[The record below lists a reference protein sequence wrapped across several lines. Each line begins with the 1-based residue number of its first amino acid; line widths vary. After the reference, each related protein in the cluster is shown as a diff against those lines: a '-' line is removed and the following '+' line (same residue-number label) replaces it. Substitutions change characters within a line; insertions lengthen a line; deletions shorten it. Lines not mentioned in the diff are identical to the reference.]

1 MTHNTDPP
9 QECQSQQEATTAN
22 QSLQRINEDVLQ
34 QIATA
39 LQQIADTQRS
49 ILHRLDAHETMS
61 TDSRISLQSS
71 RSYQSSAS
79 MRSLTTATRR
89 TTLVARPTE
98 QKPGRTKR
106 TLPRTTKGDII
117 TKIVNPNNDKDEEVV
132 EGLVRTIS
140 SFADDAISDHAR
152 RCHGHDIPAAT
163 WARTPRQHRNTTIE
177 YFQQTVLEKLNIDM
191 TCAEKRR
198 NQTRRHETEPVD
210 SASSSRYSVRNES
223 GEEVPNT
230 PARGNNNQQHGGVLS
245 DNRGANM
252 IESSLQT
259 SSNHVAHS
267 TYQNQEQAN
276 TSTSQNN
283 APAPHG
289 LDAINIRRLFS
300 SSPTLLEILNNAA
313 IGATTLESDAIVFQQ
328 SQVPQQSQGRKRRSN
343 AENPTS
349 TRRSTRLPVK
359 RIPM

>member
-1 MTHNTDPP
+1 MIIGRLLVVVLLTQPFASKELVICILLTIGTVAFPPMLSQCFDRVYKVAVRAFPHVGQRVLAGGEGGKEGGGKFIFKVAFDPPYCFPTAMTHNTDPP

-191 TCAEKRR
+191 TCAEK
-198 NQTRRHETEPVD
+198 
-210 SASSSRYSVRNES
+210 SLASC
-223 GEEVPNT
+223 T
-230 PARGNNNQQHGGVLS
+230 HT
-245 DNRGANM
+245 D
-252 IESSLQT
+252 
-259 SSNHVAHS
+259 
-267 TYQNQEQAN
+267 
-276 TSTSQNN
+276 
-283 APAPHG
+283 
-289 LDAINIRRLFS
+289 
-300 SSPTLLEILNNAA
+300 
-313 IGATTLESDAIVFQQ
+313 
-328 SQVPQQSQGRKRRSN
+328 
-343 AENPTS
+343 
-349 TRRSTRLPVK
+349 
-359 RIPM
+359 